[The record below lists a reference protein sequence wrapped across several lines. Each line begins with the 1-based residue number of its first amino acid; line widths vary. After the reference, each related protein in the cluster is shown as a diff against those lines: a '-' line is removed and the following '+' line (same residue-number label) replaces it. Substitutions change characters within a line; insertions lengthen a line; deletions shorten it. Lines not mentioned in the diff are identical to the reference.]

1 MLTRCV
7 FALAAL
13 AFLLAPAP
21 TLAAAVAV
29 EGEGG
34 PDLYVAKVHADW
46 CGSCQTLVPILKE
59 VQAAV
64 ADEPVLFV
72 QLDVTD
78 STRTAQARLLAAALG
93 VEEHLKANNKT
104 GLVLLIDARTHTLR
118 STVTK
123 KNTAA
128 EIVVNIEQ
136 HLQTARME
144 KEILRVVKELS
155 E

>member
-7 FALAAL
+7 SALAAL

-21 TLAAAVAV
+21 TLAAAVSV
-29 EGEGG
+29 EGDGG

-46 CGSCQTLVPILKE
+46 CGSCTALVPILEE
-59 VQAAV
+59 VRAAV

-104 GLVLLIDARTHTLR
+104 GLVLLIDARTHTLKE
-118 STVTK
+118 TVTK
-123 KNTAA
+123 KNTAP
-128 EIVVNIEQ
+128 EIVARIEE
-136 HLQTARME
+136 HLDLARARKDLS
-144 KEILRVVKELS
+144 KE
-155 E
+155 

>member
-7 FALAAL
+7 FAVAAL
-13 AFLLAPAP
+13 ALLLAPAP
-21 TLAAAVAV
+21 TLAGTVPV

-46 CGSCQTLVPILKE
+46 CGSCQTLVPILEE

-93 VEEHLKANNKT
+93 VEDHLKANNQT
-104 GLVLLIDARTHTLR
+104 GLVLLIDAGDDRLLE
-118 STVTK
+118 TVTK
-123 KNTAA
+123 KNPAA
-128 EIVVNIEQ
+128 EIVGKIED
-136 HLQTARME
+136 HLAAAQAGPDE
-144 KEILRVVKELS
+144 S
-155 E
+155 EPE

>member
-1 MLTRCV
+1 MRTRCA

-13 AFLLAPAP
+13 AFLLAPSP
-21 TLAAAVAV
+21 TLAGAVPV

-34 PDLYVAKVHADW
+34 PELYVAKVHADW
-46 CGSCQTLVPILKE
+46 CGSCKTLVPILEE
-59 VQAAV
+59 VRAGV

-93 VEEHLKANNKT
+93 VEDHLKANNKT
-104 GLVLLIDARTHTLR
+104 GLVLLIDAGDKSLLE
-118 STVTK
+118 TVTK
-123 KNTAA
+123 LNPVA
-128 EIVVNIEQ
+128 EIVGKIED
-136 HLQTARME
+136 HLAAARARRDE
-144 KEILRVVKELS
+144 SAS

>member
-1 MLTRCV
+1 M
-7 FALAAL
+7 
-13 AFLLAPAP
+13 
-21 TLAAAVAV
+21 

-104 GLVLLIDARTHTLR
+104 GLVLLIDARDNTLKE
-118 STVTK
+118 TVTK
-123 KNTAA
+123 KNPAA
-128 EIVVNIEQ
+128 EIVVKIEQ

-144 KEILRVVKELS
+144 KEIS

>member
-7 FALAAL
+7 SALAAL

-21 TLAAAVAV
+21 TLAAAVSV

-46 CGSCQTLVPILKE
+46 CGSCTALVPILEE
-59 VQAAV
+59 VRAAV

-104 GLVLLIDARTHTLR
+104 GLVLLIDARTHTLKE
-118 STVTK
+118 TVTK
-123 KNTAA
+123 KNTAP
-128 EIVVNIEQ
+128 EIVARIEE
-136 HLQTARME
+136 HLDLARARKDLS
-144 KEILRVVKELS
+144 KE
-155 E
+155 

>member
-7 FALAAL
+7 FTLAAL
-13 AFLLAPAP
+13 ALGLSPAP
-21 TLAAAVAV
+21 TLAGTVAV

-34 PDLYVAKVHADW
+34 PALYVAKVHADW
-46 CGSCQTLVPILKE
+46 CGSCTALVPILEE
-59 VQAAV
+59 VRAEV

-93 VEEHLKANNKT
+93 VEDHFKANNKT
-104 GLVLLIDARTHTLR
+104 GLVLLIDARDHTLLE
-118 STVTK
+118 TVTK

-128 EIVVNIEQ
+128 EIVARIED
-136 HLQTARME
+136 HLDLARA
-144 KEILRVVKELS
+144 RKELS
-155 E
+155 SE

>member
-7 FALAAL
+7 SALAAL

-46 CGSCQTLVPILKE
+46 CGSCKTLVPILEE
-59 VQAAV
+59 VQAGV

-104 GLVLLIDARTHTLR
+104 GLVLLIDAGDTSLLE
-118 STVTK
+118 TVTK
-123 KNTAA
+123 LNPAA
-128 EIVVNIEQ
+128 EIVGRIGD
-136 HLQTARME
+136 HLEIARARKKLME
-144 KEILRVVKELS
+144 DSS